1 LSGLALR
8 RRHRPRRFAFLQILQ
23 HQLELLDLGVELLRR
38 APELH
43 PPQLGE
49 LRLVLFDPKPGVGQL
64 GPRHRQFGLTL
75 GQQGAKFG
83 DLLHGVGGIVH
94 QP

>member
-1 LSGLALR
+1 MAGAPAAAVRGAVGPGSRLR
-8 RRHRPRRFAFLQILQ
+8 CRRRPRRFAFLQILQ

-49 LRLVLFDPKPGVGQL
+49 LGFVLFDL
-64 GPRHRQFGLTL
+64 
-75 GQQGAKFG
+75 
-83 DLLHGVGGIVH
+83 
-94 QP
+94 